1 MTDHHPERIIRYFE
15 DYRPGAVVDCG
26 SFTLSEA
33 EIIAFATQYD
43 PQPFHVDRAAA
54 SSGPFGG
61 LIASGW
67 HSTAMMMRHLVECF
81 LTPESSLGSPGL
93 DDLRWI
99 RPVRP
104 GDTLRVLVT
113 VVETRRSASKPDRGI
128 VKSRIELVSPEGE
141 VALRVTANNLVLLRD
156 PA

>member
-1 MTDHHPERIIRYFE
+1 VTDHHPRRAIRYFE
-15 DYRPGAVVDCG
+15 DYVPGAVIDCG

-33 EIIAFATQYD
+33 EIVAFAVQYD

-67 HSTAMMMRHLVECF
+67 HSTAMMMRRVVEGF
-81 LTPESSLGSPGL
+81 LSPESSLGSPGV
-93 DDLRWI
+93 DDLRWL

-104 GDTLRVLVT
+104 GDTLRVRVT
-113 VVETRRSASKPDRGI
+113 VLEARRSASKPDRGN
-128 VKSRIELVSPEGE
+128 VKSRIELVSPDGE
-141 VALRVTANNLVLLRD
+141 VAMRVTGNNLTLLRD